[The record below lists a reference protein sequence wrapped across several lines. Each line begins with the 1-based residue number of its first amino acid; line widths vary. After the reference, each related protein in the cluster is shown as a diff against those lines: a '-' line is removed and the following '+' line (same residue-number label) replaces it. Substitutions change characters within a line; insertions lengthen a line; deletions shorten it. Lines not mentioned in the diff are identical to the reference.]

1 MVQEMDL
8 TYRFNAEGNN
18 TLINYKTLAEFIKN
32 DIGKLTYLT
41 GAETLGP
48 MYRSPVLS

>member
-1 MVQEMDL
+1 VQGIDL

-18 TLINYKTLAEFIKN
+18 AFINCKTLVEFIKN

-48 MYRSPVLS
+48 MYRSPVMS